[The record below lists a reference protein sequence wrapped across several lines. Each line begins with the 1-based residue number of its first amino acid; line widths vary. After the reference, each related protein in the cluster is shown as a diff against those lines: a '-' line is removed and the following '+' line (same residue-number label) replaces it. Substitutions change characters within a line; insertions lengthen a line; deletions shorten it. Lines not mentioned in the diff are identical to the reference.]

1 MPDPRNAVN
10 QQRKKARPSMDNK
23 HAAPPEIESLNLSDI
38 DVSALDARL
47 EMSTIVP
54 NVVPDCFLWGYAP

>member
-1 MPDPRNAVN
+1 
-10 QQRKKARPSMDNK
+10 MDNK
-23 HAAPPEIESLNLSDI
+23 HTASPEIESLNLSDI
-38 DVSALDARL
+38 DISALDARL